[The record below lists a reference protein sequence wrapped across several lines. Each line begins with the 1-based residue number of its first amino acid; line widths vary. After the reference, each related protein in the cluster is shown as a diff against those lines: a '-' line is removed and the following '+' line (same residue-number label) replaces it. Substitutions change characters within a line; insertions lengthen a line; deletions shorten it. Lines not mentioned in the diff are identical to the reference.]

1 VASEVDWGAVEPAVM
16 EAAGSVAE
24 AAPAPETPEP
34 RGEELSPEPVD
45 RWGPFASATE
55 ADDDVAS
62 VASSESSPPEL
73 PAPEAV
79 ETAVS
84 RSEPSQ
90 PNQDEHGVPE
100 EAESEPIANE
110 TSGPE
115 PIEGAPVH
123 EPAPSTPAVEWHA
136 PAAASETAPAS
147 PNGNG
152 VPPAPS
158 DDARYDD
165 IWTAAFAP
173 PEPQPE
179 PARSES
185 QPVFNE
191 ASTEPPA
198 SDEATPQPDALEESA
213 STDGSDSPPAAVSA
227 DDQPSPPEDELSAED
242 DMWSLRARLAE
253 AAARKHTLPR
263 GTTES

>member
-1 VASEVDWGAVEPAVM
+1 M
-16 EAAGSVAE
+16 
-24 AAPAPETPEP
+24 
-34 RGEELSPEPVD
+34 D
-45 RWGPFASATE
+45 RWGSFASATE
-55 ADDDVAS
+55 ADDDVSS

-73 PAPEAV
+73 PAREAV

-84 RSEPSQ
+84 SSERSQ

-100 EAESEPIANE
+100 EAESESIANE
-110 TSGPE
+110 ISEPE
-115 PIEGAPVH
+115 PIEEAPVH

-185 QPVFNE
+185 QPMSDE
-191 ASTEPPA
+191 ATTEPHV

-213 STDGSDSPPAAVSA
+213 STDGSDSPQEAASA

-242 DMWSLRARLAE
+242 DMWSLRARLAD
-253 AAARKHTLPR
+253 AAARKHTLPHE
-263 GTTES
+263 TTES